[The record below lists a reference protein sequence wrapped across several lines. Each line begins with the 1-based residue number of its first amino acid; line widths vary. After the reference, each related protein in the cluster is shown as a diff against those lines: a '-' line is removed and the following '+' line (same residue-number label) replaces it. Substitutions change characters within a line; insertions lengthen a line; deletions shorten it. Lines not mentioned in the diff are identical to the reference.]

1 MSHSWH
7 FVSWLS
13 KSKYTVLLLMQQDDI
28 STQWHS
34 KAKTVLETCNA
45 DESWYLAFVDCL
57 WKDDRNGS
65 HETTGAL

>member
-1 MSHSWH
+1 
-7 FVSWLS
+7 
-13 KSKYTVLLLMQQDDI
+13 MQQDDI